1 MTTCTRTSLAT
12 DAARLRR
19 ANLAS
24 AVLSA
29 LITMAMG
36 MAAQAQSIQRFTPS
50 TMLAPGQIEVK
61 LFNNLYTQTSVFD
74 EDGERVK
81 LDTRSSY
88 FTSILQA
95 QYGLRKSLNVGFDLY
110 FKSVHVDVWDA
121 SPFDVLGFGNDT
133 LSQTALTVLGPRV
146 KFAPLQSVP
155 TLSLQGT
162 LLIPVASDMEG
173 RESGRPF
180 LEYDDPQIWLQAF
193 YDYPIDENYLLFLE
207 GGILFRPDNT
217 AGDTHEWIFPLKG
230 ILNFY
235 PTGRWTVYGLADF
248 SPSSLGAYYFQ
259 GGIGVKFQVVAG
271 FEIETLLTGFPIGR
285 NRGGGKTYNFGLRWI
300 RF

>member
-1 MTTCTRTSLAT
+1 MRIPIASETYC
-12 DAARLRR
+12 LRR
-19 ANLAS
+19 ACLARC
-24 AVLSA
+24 VITV
-29 LITMAMG
+29 LITVALG
-36 MAAQAQSIQRFTPS
+36 TVAQAQTLQRFTPS
-50 TMLAPGQIEVK
+50 TMLAPRQIEVK

-95 QYGLRKSLNVGFDLY
+95 QYGLKKSLNVGFDLY

-121 SPFDVLGFGNDT
+121 SAFDVLSFRNDAS
-133 LSQTALTVLGPRV
+133 SQTALTVIGPRV
-146 KFAPLQSVP
+146 KMAPFKRVP
-155 TLSLQGT
+155 SLSLQGT

-193 YDYPIDENYLLFLE
+193 YDYPIDESYLLYLE
-207 GGILFRPDNT
+207 TGILFRPDNT
-217 AGDTHEWIFPLKG
+217 TGQSHEWTFPLKG

-248 SPSSLGAYYFQ
+248 SPSSLDAYYFQ
-259 GGIGVKFQVVAG
+259 GGVGVKFQVFAG
-271 FEIETLLTGFPIGR
+271 FEVETLLTGFPIGR

>member
-1 MTTCTRTSLAT
+1 MPKGLRTQIVDACCLIRRVSASSCLVAVAMSLG
-12 DAARLRR
+12 
-19 ANLAS
+19 S
-24 AVLSA
+24 V
-29 LITMAMG
+29 
-36 MAAQAQSIQRFTPS
+36 AQGQSIQRFTPS

-74 EDGERVK
+74 GDGERVK

-88 FTSILQA
+88 FTSILQV
-95 QYGLRKSLNVGFDLY
+95 QYGLKESLNVGFDLY
-110 FKSVHVDVWDA
+110 FKSVRVDAWDA
-121 SPFDVLGFGNDT
+121 SAFDVLGFGNDSS
-133 LSQTALTVLGPRV
+133 SQTALTTLGPRV
-146 KFAPLQSVP
+146 KLAPFGSVP

-162 LLIPVASDMEG
+162 LLIPVSSDMEG

-193 YDYPIDENYLLFLE
+193 YDYQIDENYLIYLE
-207 GGILFRPDNT
+207 SGILFRPDNG
-217 AGDTHEWIFPLKG
+217 AGESSEWIFPLKG

-248 SPSSLGAYYFQ
+248 SPSSLDAYYFQ
-259 GGIGVKFQVVAG
+259 GGAGIKFQVLRG
-271 FEIETLLTGFPIGR
+271 FEVEALLTGFPIGR